1 MTNETKPMADEPK
14 RRANSAY
21 IYRVLDGKHEWDYG
35 PIGKFVVD
43 PDKIEASARHFL
55 MNYGIK
61 QWINDGAAET
71 ADKATGK
78 VDPVAKYNGAR
89 ERAEL
94 LNSGTPASGLLR
106 RNAGPGKFSDVTR
119 ALVRLG
125 TYAGVDVSTYDK
137 ANAYVKSIAD
147 STDPKF
153 AAMKF
158 GGQVGKVRDWLA
170 ERSKTV
176 KVMIETIKAEE
187 AQNLPEVDADAL
199 LEEAKG
205 A

>member
-1 MTNETKPMADEPK
+1 MTNETKLTTDEPK

-21 IYRVLDGKHEWDYG
+21 LFTEQDGKMVFDFG
-35 PIGKFVVD
+35 AIGKATFD
-43 PDKIEASARHFL
+43 PDKASAQNRARAMKHGF
-55 MNYGIK
+55 K
-61 QWINDGAAET
+61 QRIIDAAALS
-71 ADKATGK
+71 ADAATGK
-78 VDPVAKYNGAR
+78 TSPAEKLAEMIRVIEHLESGSTEWNLTAK
-89 ERAEL
+89 
-94 LNSGTPASGLLR
+94 
-106 RNAGPGKFSDVTR
+106 AGGGSVSYVTR

-125 TYAGVDVSTYDK
+125 TFAGVDVSTPDK

-153 AAMKF
+153 APMKF

-170 ERSKTV
+170 ARSKTV
-176 KVMIETIKAEE
+176 MAMIETIKAEE